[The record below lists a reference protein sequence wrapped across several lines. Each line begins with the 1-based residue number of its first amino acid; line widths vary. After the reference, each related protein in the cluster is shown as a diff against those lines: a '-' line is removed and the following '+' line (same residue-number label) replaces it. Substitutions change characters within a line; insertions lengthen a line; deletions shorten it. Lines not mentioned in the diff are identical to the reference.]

1 MPLFLARFVVA
12 FVGLLPGKSKFTWKV
27 EVVFDYIGCREKV
40 IKWHL
45 FQLEK
50 LDPKFRFRFATIK
63 SGHVPRFGGGAVE
76 KITKD
81 SGSECQDL
89 SDYPVIP
96 LGEEK

>member
-1 MPLFLARFVVA
+1 MLLLWSRLVVA
-12 FVGLLPGKSKFTWKV
+12 FVGLLPGKSKFTWQV
-27 EVVFDYIGCREKV
+27 EVLFDYIGCREKV

-63 SGHVPRFGGGAVE
+63 SRHVPSLG
-76 KITKD
+76 
-81 SGSECQDL
+81 SGSGCQDL

-96 LGEEK
+96 LSEEK